1 MGGVHYGGVG
11 VRSPVEFGRRLARL
25 GSGLCVGLGWG
36 WGWEVGV
43 WVGLGGEGRG
53 EGDWRLILAAR
64 FSLAGQDSKAGF
76 RFDGV

>member
-1 MGGVHYGGVG
+1 MGVLVLGAPLNSAGVSPGWARGFALGWAGGGGGGGVG
-11 VRSPVEFGRRLARL
+11 
-25 GSGLCVGLGWG
+25 
-36 WGWEVGV
+36 
-43 WVGLGGEGRG
+43 VGLGGEGRG